1 MDSMWASWRR
11 ALQAASCAGG
21 WAWCFFLGIFLLLWP
36 QWAMG
41 EARVLGIRS
50 WSSPSCTRVVVDL
63 SEEVSFKEALG
74 EREAELVLE
83 FKAVLARM
91 EPVQK
96 IQDSLVAGVTLSS
109 TGNGTVL
116 LKLRKK
122 NPSFRHTAFLLPRV
136 DGRPVRLVVDI
147 ENPSA
152 GRMLQEKRKAIQTEK
167 GAKAKV
173 VVIDAGH
180 GGEDPGAVGFRGTYE
195 KHVVLAIAKGL
206 QERLNQSRG
215 VRAFLT
221 RTGDYF
227 LGLRQRVDMAKE
239 YGADLFISIHADSSP
254 NSSTRGASAYCL
266 SLTGATDEAARILAE
281 KENSSDLIG
290 GVKLS
295 ADHDLN
301 TILVDMVQT
310 QTINDSLRLGG
321 LVLGSLQTIQDLK
334 FSSPKQAG
342 FRVLRAPDVPS
353 VLVEVGFL
361 SNPEEEARLKN
372 PTFQARLAQAMAE
385 AVCRF
390 LGMDAAQPFLVK
402 ESLKEQ
408 PKSLSSKES
417 KLRAPKKEHVV
428 QPGQT
433 LSAIA
438 TMYNT
443 SVRELKSLNHIQ
455 EPSLLRPG
463 QRIAIP

>member
-1 MDSMWASWRR
+1 MDSMWASWKR
-11 ALQAASCAGG
+11 ALQAAARPSG
-21 WAWCFFLGIFLLLWP
+21 WAWCFFLGIFLLFWP

-41 EARVLGIRS
+41 EARVLGIRT

-63 SEEVSFKEALG
+63 SEEVTFKEVSG
-74 EREAELVLE
+74 HREAELVVE

-91 EPVQK
+91 EPVKK

-109 TGNGTVL
+109 TTNGTVL
-116 LKLRKK
+116 FKLSKK

-206 QERLNQSRG
+206 QERLNQSQG

-227 LGLRQRVDMAKE
+227 LGLRQRVEMAKE

-321 LVLGSLQTIQDLK
+321 LVLGSLQTIEDVK
-334 FSSPKQAG
+334 FPSPKQAG
-342 FRVLRAPDVPS
+342 FRVLKAPDVPS

-390 LGMDAAQPFLVK
+390 LGMDAAQPVLVK
-402 ESLKEQ
+402 ESVKEQ

-417 KLRAPKKEHVV
+417 RVRSPKKEHVV

-438 TMYNT
+438 SMYNT

-455 EPSLLRPG
+455 EPSMLRPG